1 MNIQGLILK
10 VRQLLSGKAS
20 PVARRNVGYDDAKKI
35 GLLIYNPDPS
45 FNQILNTYVKT
56 LQNEGKTIE
65 CLCFNSKKNNYFYNF
80 PCSYFTIKSLDWKG
94 DFKEERINKFIK
106 TEFDYLY
113 SINNLPFLPF
123 KIILQK
129 SRAKCR
135 VGKYEKGLDLDIM
148 IDPGKEQ
155 SLKALLE
162 QMVIYSKKIK
172 IE

>member
-1 MNIQGLILK
+1 MGIQGLILK
-10 VRQLLSGKAS
+10 IRRKLSGKAKT
-20 PVARRNVGYDDAKKI
+20 AIRHNVSYDDSKKI
-35 GLLIYNPDPS
+35 GLLIYNPDPA
-45 FNQILNTYVKT
+45 FNQELNAYVKS
-56 LQNEGKTIE
+56 LQNEGKTVE
-65 CLCFNSKKNNYFYNF
+65 CLCFNSKKNNYFYDF
-80 PCSYFTIKSLDWKG
+80 PCAYFTSKSLDWKG

-106 TEFDYLY
+106 TDFDYLY

-129 SRAKCR
+129 SKAKCR
-135 VGKYEKGLDLDIM
+135 VGKYEKDLDLDIM